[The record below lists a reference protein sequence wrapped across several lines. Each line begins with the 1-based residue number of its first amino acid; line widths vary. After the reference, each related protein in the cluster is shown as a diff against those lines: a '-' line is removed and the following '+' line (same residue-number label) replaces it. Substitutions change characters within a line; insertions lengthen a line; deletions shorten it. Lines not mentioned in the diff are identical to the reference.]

1 VYGTNRGI
9 HFTSYRS
16 KIFEINSL
24 SQQFLIDIN
33 LFDELINVKI
43 HSGLLSA
50 FSPEM
55 LKDENKD
62 KDKDIVTLLA
72 LAFYK
77 SSGFLINFNSLF
89 FQFPIYVNFSDNETN
104 SMFIEPVLKNIINID
119 NFNFSLGAKIV
130 IANFAKFKK
139 MQKQNSLF
147 GQIDEDFKNIFVNIF
162 QATSYINDNIDSM
175 LKLSVFTQAR
185 FDKYEEDFDKETDFA
200 LESFISYKLN
210 QNISFG
216 GEFNFK
222 IKNIM
227 LFDITADA
235 SFNYNWLN
243 SKLFL
248 KLKSSP
254 VTDINSSSS
263 EYGIGSF
270 TEINSERFGFKIYLA
285 GFVNSKDQNISLDD
299 SYLLDIFIEAKY
311 NIQSLEGTEVYLKLF
326 NFGIKKLILDS
337 KKERINKIDDL
348 DKLMIYEQEV
358 KKMSN
363 YDEEKPED
371 VNKNLLKDSFRFS
384 LGLRVDLL

>member
-1 VYGTNRGI
+1 MYGTNRGI